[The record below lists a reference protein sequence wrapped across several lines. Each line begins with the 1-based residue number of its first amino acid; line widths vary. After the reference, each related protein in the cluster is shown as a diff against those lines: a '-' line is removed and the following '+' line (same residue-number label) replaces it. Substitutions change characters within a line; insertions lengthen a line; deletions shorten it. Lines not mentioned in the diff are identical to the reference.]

1 MDWAKFGYKTAHS
14 GGLEPN
20 DIRLHGGTQQ
30 ASMIS
35 KAQTKSSAKYDEP
48 EDEMAKF
55 RVLTLGK

>member
-35 KAQTKSSAKYDEP
+35 KAHTKSSAKYDEP
-48 EDEMAKF
+48 ED
-55 RVLTLGK
+55 